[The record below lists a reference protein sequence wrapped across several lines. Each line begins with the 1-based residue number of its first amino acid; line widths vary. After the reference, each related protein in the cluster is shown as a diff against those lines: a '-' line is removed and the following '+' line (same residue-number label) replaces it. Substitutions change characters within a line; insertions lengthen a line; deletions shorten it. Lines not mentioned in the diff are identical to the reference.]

1 MNNKIKMRKNCVLH
15 FSILIELGLGLVNA
29 SNAQTHRGTS
39 YIILWW
45 IWKPSPWGWRLSGF
59 NTESLNVDYSGY
71 RVRRV
76 TRSLHAK

>member
-45 IWKPSPWGWRLSGF
+45 KGKPSPWGWRLSGF
-59 NTESLNVDYSGY
+59 NTESLNVDNSGY
-71 RVRRV
+71 RVGRV